1 MEQAV
6 QQGNP
11 LKQYFR
17 SFKFYLKLPSGTK
30 YYKPEVI
37 QFTEQG
43 EIGILPM
50 TGKDELALKNPDA
63 LLNGEALVEV
73 LTSCVPALK
82 QPRAL
87 LTNDIDALITAI
99 RYATFNDSL
108 ETELKCPECEH
119 QNTFKINLQYALDNM
134 TELEP
139 EYIVYLDTG
148 LSVFVKPYSFP
159 ELLKALHSQFEQNK
173 FVKSLDNDRMPE
185 EQKLSIFSTAF
196 KSMAVLKF
204 DLLTHAI
211 VKVVDEKNNVNVSEP
226 KYIKEFLQNID
237 KITVDKIN
245 DLIDEINKIGIKRVF
260 TAKCEK
266 CSHEWE
272 SEIDFNPVNFS

>member
-6 QQGNP
+6 QQTNP

-17 SFKFYLKLPSGTK
+17 SFKLYLKLPSGNK
-30 YYKPEVI
+30 YYNPGVINFNDNNEV
-37 QFTEQG
+37 G
-43 EIGILPM
+43 VLPM
-50 TGKDELALKNPDA
+50 TGKDELILKNPDA

-82 QPRAL
+82 EPRAL

-99 RYATFNDSL
+99 RFATFNGSL
-108 ETELKCPECEH
+108 ETQLYCPACNH
-119 QNTFKINLQYALDNM
+119 LNIFHLDLQYALDNM

-148 LSVFVKPYSFP
+148 LSVFVKPYAFP
-159 ELLKALHSQFEQNK
+159 EILKELHSQFERTKLGRSIENENLSDEK
-173 FVKSLDNDRMPE
+173 KSE
-185 EQKLSIFSTAF
+185 IFTNAF
-196 KSMAVLKF
+196 KNLAILKF
-204 DLLTHAI
+204 ELMTSSI
-211 VKVVDEKNNVNVSEP
+211 IKVINEQDNINVTEP
-226 KYIKEFLQNID
+226 KFIKEFLQNID
-237 KITVDKIN
+237 SKSADKIS
-245 DLIDEINKIGIKRVF
+245 DLINEINKVGVKRTF